1 LAVTSDGKYLAIPM
15 GSGKLVIY
23 ETNYVPMA
31 NGKIYLNPVYNMSLT
46 ESQITG
52 LAFDYA
58 NNLYVASSGSKTLSR
73 YVIPSWNN
81 NTVVTPGNAIGTGA
95 SGDINGDGSIDIADA
110 VSVLNIMAAGG
121 ADTTADVNSDGS
133 VDIADFVTIL
143 NMMAAQ

>member
-1 LAVTSDGKYLAIPM
+1 
-15 GSGKLVIY
+15 
-23 ETNYVPMA
+23 MA
-31 NGKIYLNPVYNMSLT
+31 NGKIYLNPVYNISLT

-121 ADTTADVNSDGS
+121 ADTTADVNNDGS